1 MHSFRP
7 VWGFGRLA
15 KAAAHAMGP
24 PSVVFPVNP
33 HVGAP
38 WLIILAVSLM
48 QGCALTSRG
57 SLSPTEQSRESIQP
71 VSPQAPVA
79 KPVAKPKPVSIG
91 QASWYGPGFAGKKT
105 ASGEPFDDTKFTA
118 AHKTLPLGSAA
129 KVTNLSNGKSVKVEI
144 NDRGPYAANRVIDLS
159 RAAAHAIGMID
170 EGVVQ
175 VRVDLLTNEGDES
188 GVD

>member
-1 MHSFRP
+1 MHSLRP
-7 VWGFGRLA
+7 VSRFGRLA
-15 KAAAHAMGP
+15 MGP
-24 PSVVFPVNP
+24 AAIVLPVSQ
-33 HVGAP
+33 HVEAP
-38 WLIILAVSLM
+38 WLIILALLLM

-71 VSPQAPVA
+71 VSPQDPVA
-79 KPVAKPKPVSIG
+79 KPAAKPKPVSIG
-91 QASWYGPGFAGKKT
+91 KASWYGPGFVGKKT
-105 ASGEPFDDTKFTA
+105 ASGEPFNDAKFTA

-170 EGVVQ
+170 DGVVQ
-175 VRVDLLTNEGDES
+175 VRVDLLTDEGERS